1 MNIERQMKIW
11 KSEIEFMRDE
21 NRAMRKTFSRVEAV
35 MREIMDIYFET
46 ILSCVPPKEE

>member
-46 ILSCVPPKEE
+46 MLSCAPKEE